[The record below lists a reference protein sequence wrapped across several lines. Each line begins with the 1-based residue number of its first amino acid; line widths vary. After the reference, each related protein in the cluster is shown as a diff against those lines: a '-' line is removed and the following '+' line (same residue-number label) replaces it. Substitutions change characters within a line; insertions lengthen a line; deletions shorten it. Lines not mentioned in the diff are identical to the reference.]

1 MPLQELWEGITS
13 KNMREI
19 RHMSI
24 CIRGVL
30 NWKPNKL
37 QLLFEG
43 DKGEKLSVD
52 EIKKYL
58 YDKIS
63 EGFEYLPI
71 SEECDNFDPKK
82 GCLGHPVKTND
93 EPCASNGM

>member
-1 MPLQELWEGITS
+1 MPLRELWEGITS

-63 EGFEYLPI
+63 DWNTTDYINQKVKNIMWNSDRKF
-71 SEECDNFDPKK
+71 DNYYR
-82 GCLGHPVKTND
+82 
-93 EPCASNGM
+93 